1 MGSTVQLIARSS
13 SPPQPNTT
21 TDSQPTPPDGKED
34 SSSSNKTAI
43 IAGAV
48 GGTVG
53 ALLLIAVAVF
63 VTRRYLRRHRQE
75 PDPGFQVDS
84 LSPDMAEV
92 EPFVSTAVP
101 TDITDTSTSAGPT
114 KDASL
119 PIPSLPHAMVNST
132 STTSLVIANPAS
144 SGEASSSKPTRTE
157 DSGYSADLLTPSIDV
172 HAAPARVVHE
182 ADAEDDVLE
191 VLPPMYREAWGER
204 HTRNLL
210 DGSVAVNREEERKG
224 PGLG

>member
-13 SPPQPNTT
+13 NPPQPNTT
-21 TDSQPTPPDGKED
+21 TDSQPTPPGAKEQ

-48 GGTVG
+48 GGTIG

-63 VTRRYLRRHRQE
+63 ATRRYLRRHRQE

-92 EPFVSTAVP
+92 EPFVSTPSP
-101 TDITDTSTSAGPT
+101 TNITDTSTSADPS
-114 KDASL
+114 KDVSL
-119 PIPSLPHAMVNST
+119 PTPSLPHAMVNST
-132 STTSLVIANPAS
+132 STTSLVIANPTS
-144 SGEASSSKPTRTE
+144 SHETSSSKPTRTE
-157 DSGYSADLLTPSIDV
+157 NSGYPADLLTPSTDA
-172 HAAPARVVHE
+172 HATRGRVVHE

-210 DGSVAVNREEERKG
+210 DGSVAVNREEERKR